1 MDPSLISLYLCTLIL
16 IGMIAYAGIEGTMR
30 VFVYL
35 ELQIKYLWIK
45 IQLYFMKRRLQKQ
58 LGIPSKLTDF
68 NG

>member
-1 MDPSLISLYLCTLIL
+1 MDPSLISLYLCILIL

>member
-1 MDPSLISLYLCTLIL
+1 MDPSLISLYLCILIL

-45 IQLYFMKRRLQKQ
+45 IQMYFMKRRLQKQ

>member
-1 MDPSLISLYLCTLIL
+1 MDPSLISLYLCILIL

-45 IQLYFMKRRLQKQ
+45 IRMYFMKRRLEKQ
-58 LGIPSKLTDF
+58 LGMPSKFTDF
-68 NG
+68 

>member
-45 IQLYFMKRRLQKQ
+45 IQMYFMKRRLQKQ

>member
-1 MDPSLISLYLCTLIL
+1 MGTSLISLYLCMFIL
-16 IGMIAYAGIEGTMR
+16 IGMIWYAGIEGTMR

-45 IQLYFMKRRLQKQ
+45 IQMYFMKRRLQKQ

>member
-1 MDPSLISLYLCTLIL
+1 MGTSLISLYLTIIIL
-16 IGMIAYAGIEGTMR
+16 MGMIWYAGIEGTMR